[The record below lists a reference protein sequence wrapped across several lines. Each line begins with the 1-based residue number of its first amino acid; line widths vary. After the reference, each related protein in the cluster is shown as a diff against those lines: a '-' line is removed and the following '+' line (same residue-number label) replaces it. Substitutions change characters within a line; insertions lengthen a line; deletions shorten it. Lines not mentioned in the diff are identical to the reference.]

1 MTLSPGGKR
10 ITTKRLV
17 RHSPLAQRFL
27 RSARNVLCRI
37 SQGAIR
43 FLGNGLPV
51 IICEIAFI
59 GVRTRRIGSYSTV
72 EVFYKHSEDNKK
84 LRYETTIDSMSKWV
98 GIGLFIWSIVCT
110 VRCFTVSRRYRLF
123 ERKTKILIQNKVYGI
138 RQYNEISYNTEPPRS
153 TSARC
158 AVRDAPDSP
167 STPGFLMRFWRNKH
181 DKSLEESTIDTTIT
195 KSVNDTPNEPINSNT
210 NEHVWELSLMKKSF
224 FNPVHLILLWY
235 HPLSLKHLMLAAA
248 IAFQLFL
255 LHQVY
260 AGYVTDKSIIH
271 GEVFNEYSKKFVEPR
286 LFPYKRDVATST
298 HPDTV
303 QIDVHTPHG
312 KPSKNMHQASVP
324 VSNRIRSLIEDEWHT
339 PSKTQKGT
347 FKGFPMSPIKNIQ
360 PSPAKGFRPANS
372 WSINTSTSHLRSHP
386 NTNPG
391 TKHF

>member
-37 SQGAIR
+37 SQGVFNLFKKRLRRIAKIIQAIR

-84 LRYETTIDSMSKWV
+84 LRYETTIDSM
-98 GIGLFIWSIVCT
+98 
-110 VRCFTVSRRYRLF
+110 
-123 ERKTKILIQNKVYGI
+123 
-138 RQYNEISYNTEPPRS
+138 EPPRS

-210 NEHVWELSLMKKSF
+210 NEHVWELSVWNPSKQLIYFFCF